1 MEVAD
6 KYHKFAVIAYFQYAF
21 GRLGVCFVNKDLGVC
36 FDPNEAHMAKILTN
50 FEIGNRL
57 KELRKRKGYS
67 QEKLAELMEVSRF
80 QVQKY
85 ERGQD
90 MMNTEKLQLAANA
103 LSVPVQEFF
112 VDGGEALPLG
122 LEEKLLL
129 DSYRAIPNKQV
140 QESILTIA
148 TNATKSD

>member
-1 MEVAD
+1 
-6 KYHKFAVIAYFQYAF
+6 
-21 GRLGVCFVNKDLGVC
+21 
-36 FDPNEAHMAKILTN
+36 MAKILTN

>member
-1 MEVAD
+1 
-6 KYHKFAVIAYFQYAF
+6 
-21 GRLGVCFVNKDLGVC
+21 
-36 FDPNEAHMAKILTN
+36 
-50 FEIGNRL
+50 
-57 KELRKRKGYS
+57 
-67 QEKLAELMEVSRF
+67 
-80 QVQKY
+80 
-85 ERGQD
+85 
-90 MMNTEKLQLAANA
+90 MMNSEKLQLAANA

-148 TNATKSD
+148 ANATKSD

>member
-1 MEVAD
+1 MLRPKRGTHGKNSD
-6 KYHKFAVIAYFQYAF
+6 K
-21 GRLGVCFVNKDLGVC
+21 
-36 FDPNEAHMAKILTN
+36 
-50 FEIGNRL
+50 FEIGNSLERVAKAKGL
-57 KELRKRKGYS
+57 QSGKTGRTHGSITISSAEIRAWAGHDEHRKI
-67 QEKLAELMEVSRF
+67 
-80 QVQKY
+80 
-85 ERGQD
+85 
-90 MMNTEKLQLAANA
+90 AARCQCS
-103 LSVPVQEFF
+103 LSAGTGVF